1 MPAALVPKW
10 YQRGELASQH
20 ISKRGDILVPRQKTG
35 KNADLHL
42 RIDAQLKL
50 YVSNKAREAHKSI
63 NDYCIDIL
71 RNYEYADRLLT
82 IESAQ
87 KQKIKLLSNIA
98 NNLNQLAKHCNSVH
112 EAPQKEILLSIFDEI
127 KKIR

>member
-42 RIDAQLKL
+42 RVDAHLKL

-71 RNYEYADRLLT
+71 RNYEYANRLIQ
-82 IESAQ
+82 IENTQ

-98 NNLNQLAKHCNSVH
+98 NNINQLARHCNT
-112 EAPQKEILLSIFDEI
+112 EKETPQKEILMQIFEAL